1 MPGVVLIAALIPVS
15 DAIQTTGGSDL
26 VAGLLRTVFGG
37 MPGIL
42 AVGGVML
49 ASMAVTPFLY
59 PNISK
64 PRRTTPGAFCWPGC
78 NTHRTC
84 VWLDRMELKSE
95 ERSVLALPTS
105 SDDVPATI
113 DVHNV
118 SLIDAL

>member
-1 MPGVVLIAALIPVS
+1 MGPPAALTALDLLPLAEREVRLGRVRKRFMPGVVLIAALIPVS

-59 PNISK
+59 PN
-64 PRRTTPGAFCWPGC
+64 RRTTPGGFLLAGMQHAQ
-78 NTHRTC
+78 NMR
-84 VWLDRMELKSE
+84 LA
-95 ERSVLALPTS
+95 RSDGT
-105 SDDVPATI
+105 
-113 DVHNV
+113 
-118 SLIDAL
+118 